1 MFVSNVQ
8 RNWIKTNTN
17 ALDGCFGV
25 KERRGLP
32 RRHEGPK
39 FISALFVSR
48 KDTKAQKKGGVPRR
62 HEGTKTLIFYLHSFS
77 IKNSESAK
85 FCEIILL
92 KINNSFAVLGPCMN
106 LILCALLP

>member
-62 HEGTKTLIFYLHSFS
+62 HEGPKFISALFVSRKDTKAQKKGGVPLRFCVKSQDKIYIFYLY
-77 IKNSESAK
+77 
-85 FCEIILL
+85 
-92 KINNSFAVLGPCMN
+92 V
-106 LILCALLP
+106 